1 MQNVDKINAKGKTM
15 TNQAQQNMDQSE
27 ITKHGP
33 IRNSKHMDL
42 SEMAKHG
49 QIRNEKKH
57 EPIRNGKT

>member
-33 IRNSKHMDL
+33 IRNSKH
-42 SEMAKHG
+42 G
-49 QIRNEKKH
+49 
-57 EPIRNGKT
+57 PIRNGKTWTNQK